1 VRLVEDHT
9 VLVTNGH
16 DEIRAD
22 YSTVQCSTV
31 QCSAVQYST
40 VQEERKV
47 HSTYN
52 NSTAKDNVVG
62 GVQLWKLYD
71 AKQVKVRVSC

>member
-1 VRLVEDHT
+1 VKYEGSVRLVEDHT

-16 DEIRAD
+16 DEIRAE

-40 VQEERKV
+40 GGKKGTQYVQ
-47 HSTYN
+47 
-52 NSTAKDNVVG
+52 
-62 GVQLWKLYD
+62 
-71 AKQVKVRVSC
+71 